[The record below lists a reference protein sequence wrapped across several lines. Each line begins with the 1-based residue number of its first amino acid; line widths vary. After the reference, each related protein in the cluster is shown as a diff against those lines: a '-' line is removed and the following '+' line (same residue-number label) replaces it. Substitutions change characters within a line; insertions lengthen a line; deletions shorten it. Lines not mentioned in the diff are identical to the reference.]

1 MFWGI
6 AIQYILALIIL
17 RWEFGYRMFEYL
29 GNRTQEFLAY
39 SDEGAIFMFGPD
51 FRDHFFG
58 FAVSEKTLGYPVT
71 LSVCSF
77 TGQGCSQELREGFV
91 QKV

>member
-58 FAVSEKTLGYPVT
+58 FAVSEKTLGPRDQGISCYPVC
-71 LSVCSF
+71 LF
-77 TGQGCSQELREGFV
+77 FYWPGL
-91 QKV
+91 